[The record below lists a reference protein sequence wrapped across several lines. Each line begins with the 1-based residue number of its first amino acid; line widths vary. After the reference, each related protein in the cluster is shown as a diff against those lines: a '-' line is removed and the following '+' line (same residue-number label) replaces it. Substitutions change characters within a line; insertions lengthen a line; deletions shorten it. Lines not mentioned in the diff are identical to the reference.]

1 MAVSCRGT
9 LCKWILSVSYSI
21 RSLLEVLRVPEE
33 NSYPGGC
40 GGRGR
45 VCKSYRCDL
54 RETHVTAPSSPYCKN
69 AVVLHFIPEF
79 FVLQPYLALGNSQS
93 TQEGAASRS
102 VLWVTHRQ
110 SWAQPPLGMADS
122 SRAWGLPL
130 CPSCQEHGVL
140 KPWSC
145 PSAHVC
151 FKTVS
156 FQLQPEQHN

>member
-9 LCKWILSVSYSI
+9 LCKWVLSVSYSI

-33 NSYPGGC
+33 NSYLGGC
-40 GGRGR
+40 GGWGR
-45 VCKSYRCDL
+45 VCKSYRCCDL
-54 RETHVTAPSSPYCKN
+54 QKTAPRSPYCEN
-69 AVVLHFIPEF
+69 AVVLHFIPEL

-102 VLWVTHRQ
+102 VLCVTHRQ
-110 SWAQPPLGMADS
+110 SWAQQPLGIADS

-130 CPSCQEHGVL
+130 CPSCRERGVL

-145 PSAHVC
+145 PSVHVC